1 MTIVTKSDCE
11 WRYTLKQEVGMSS
24 KNTQDTIEVLQRKID
39 GINIQIQQARDRQQ
53 DDLVAGLQQD
63 VDLLNKEMQRLQTQ
77 LQKELQEER
86 DKQIEEA
93 KQQQKADDKDSM
105 MEKLLG

>member
-1 MTIVTKSDCE
+1 
-11 WRYTLKQEVGMSS
+11 MSS
-24 KNTQDTIEVLQRKID
+24 KNTQDTIEVLQRKIE

-63 VDLLNKEMQRLQTQ
+63 VELLNKEMQRLQTQ

-93 KQQQKADDKDSM
+93 KQQQKADDKGSM